1 MTTKIINDL
10 SRLISKY
17 KSYLVEDEVAYFKNI
32 SFEIG
37 NFYNLPDNLQ
47 TRNYKQAI
55 MTQNSE
61 AIL

>member
-37 NFYNLPDNLQ
+37 NFYNLPII
-47 TRNYKQAI
+47 YKPEITNKQ
-55 MTQNSE
+55 S
-61 AIL
+61 